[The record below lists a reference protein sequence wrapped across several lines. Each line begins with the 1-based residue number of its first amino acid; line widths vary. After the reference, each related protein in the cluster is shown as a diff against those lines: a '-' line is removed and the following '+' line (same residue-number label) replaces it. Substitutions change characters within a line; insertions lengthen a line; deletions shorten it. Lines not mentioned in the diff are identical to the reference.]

1 MGKKKE
7 VVLVVEDDAAL
18 RVGLEMNLAV
28 EGYKV
33 VSAPNAADGMKLA
46 REQKPDLII
55 LDLMLP
61 DSSGLEVLEDLR
73 AKFSEL
79 PVIIL
84 SAKSELEDKVEGLQL
99 GADDYL
105 TKPFELPE
113 LLARIDAA
121 LRRKRMIEKEDR
133 KLYLGNVVVELGS
146 RRVIKS
152 GQSVHLTPRE
162 LDLLILM
169 SSRPG
174 RAFSRAELLSSV
186 WGYDYDGTERTV
198 DNFIA
203 SLRQKLEPN
212 PEQPRHFI
220 TVRGMG
226 YRFEK

>member
-1 MGKKKE
+1 MAKKKE
-7 VVLVVEDDAAL
+7 IVLVVEDDSAL
-18 RVGLEMNLAV
+18 RVGLEMNLTL
-28 EGYKV
+28 EGYEV
-33 VSAPNAADGMKLA
+33 VSAATAADGMKLS
-46 REQKPDLII
+46 REQKPDLVI

-61 DSSGLEVLEDLR
+61 DLSGMEVLEDLR

-84 SAKSELEDKVEGLQL
+84 SAKCELEYKLEGLQL

-133 KLYLGNVVVELGS
+133 KLHLGDVVVELGS
-146 RRVIKS
+146 RRVIKG
-152 GQSVHLTPRE
+152 GQSVHLTPKE

-169 SSRPG
+169 SNRPG

-212 PEQPRHFI
+212 PEQPRYFI

>member
-7 VVLVVEDDAAL
+7 IVLVVEDDAAL

-28 EGYKV
+28 EGYEV
-33 VSAPNAADGMKLA
+33 VSAPTARDGMKLA
-46 REQKPDLII
+46 RERKPDLVI

-61 DSSGLEVLEDLR
+61 DLSGLEVLEDLR
-73 AKFSEL
+73 DKFAEL

-84 SAKSELEDKVEGLQL
+84 SAKSELGDKVEGLQL

-105 TKPFELPE
+105 TKPFELAE

-121 LRRKRMIEKEDR
+121 LRRKRIIEKEDR
-133 KLYLGNVVVELGS
+133 KLHLGAVVVELGS
-146 RRVIKS
+146 RRVIKG